1 MSHKSPFRNSAELA
15 EILGVSIPQD
25 LLEQALT
32 HRSFAYENSGT
43 PHYERLEFLGDAILQ
58 QVITL
63 ELFER
68 FSDLP
73 EGDLSKRRA
82 ALVSTSALSE
92 VARTIGLGDFLRLG
106 NGEISTGGHDKPSL
120 LADVVESLIGATYLS
135 LGQSAA
141 TDLVRRLVGPL
152 FEQADRFGV
161 SMDHKTALQE
171 YCDRHAMGK
180 PVYAV
185 DAEGPEHA
193 RTFHAS
199 VSSNDV
205 VLGTGSGTSKKNA
218 EANAAMAALAELAG

>member
-1 MSHKSPFRNSAELA
+1 MSSKPAFRDSAELA
-15 EILGVSIPQD
+15 EILGVSIPAD
-25 LLEQALT
+25 LLDQALT
-32 HRSFAYENSGT
+32 HRSFAYENGGL
-43 PHYERLEFLGDAILQ
+43 HYERLEFLGDAILQ

-68 FSDLP
+68 FRELP

-92 VARTIGLGDFLRLG
+92 VARSIGLGAFLRLG
-106 NGEISTGGHDKPSL
+106 NGEISTGGHDKSSL
-120 LADVVESLIGATYLS
+120 LADVVESIIGATYLS
-135 LGQSAA
+135 LGQTAA
-141 TDLVRRLVGPL
+141 SNLVIRLVGPL
-152 FEQADRFGV
+152 FDQADRFGI

-180 PVYAV
+180 PVYSV

-193 RTFHAS
+193 RTFHAT

-205 VLGTGSGTSKKNA
+205 VLGSGSGTSKKNA
-218 EANAAMAALAELAG
+218 EANAAMAALSELAS